1 MYGLGS
7 KANSTSKPVTQLS
20 DIVVS
25 SYTPSLTAL
34 LKLDK
39 EQPSRKFKLLAVA
52 QPSTPRQS
60 RLPSTTLEV
69 AEIRKHLGSHSM
81 MELGGADATV
91 ERVIKGL
98 SHCGWVHLACH
109 GSQNHSDPT
118 KSALMLEDGRLEI
131 GRITRSLLPT
141 TAEFAFLSACQTAS
155 GDETLPEEAVHLAA
169 GMLFLGYGSVI
180 ATMWSIR
187 DKDAPVVADEV
198 YRRLLSVEQPDST
211 QAARALHYAVARLR
225 RESPEI
231 SFLSWVPFIHIGR

>member
-1 MYGLGS
+1 M
-7 KANSTSKPVTQLS
+7 V
-20 DIVVS
+20 
-25 SYTPSLTAL
+25 
-34 LKLDK
+34 
-39 EQPSRKFKLLAVA
+39 E
-52 QPSTPRQS
+52 
-60 RLPSTTLEV
+60 LE
-69 AEIRKHLGSHSM
+69 
-81 MELGGADATV
+81 GADATV
-91 ERVIKGL
+91 ERVIQGL

-109 GSQNHSDPT
+109 GSQNRFDPT

-131 GRITRSLLPT
+131 ERITRSALPS

-169 GMLFLGYGSVI
+169 GMLFVGYRSVI

-198 YRRLLSVEQPDST
+198 YRHLLSVEQPDST

-231 SFLSWVPFIHIGR
+231 SFSSWVPFIHIGR